1 MLGRRSVL
9 GSEKMTMDISATEIR
24 EDAERV
30 ASNFR
35 SMLNDLK
42 RRPEDAARELGMD
55 LDDVNGILSGGRP
68 LTEDVVHRALAAW
81 PVSARDFYLL
91 RDDAPQGVKIMRSA
105 ESAASSR
112 VMTRAGRD
120 YYEYRDTVMSASAA
134 FRPEWIRE
142 LCFVDDNDPEN
153 ELVQWN
159 NGHFLHQFTYFIGP
173 VNFYYR
179 DSLGQKRVAQMN
191 TGDSMYI
198 APFVPHTFT
207 TRKNPGNEHGLILAL
222 TYGNNLSG
230 DTQQELSL
238 LDLDQAD
245 ALALDFTTSPRASGQ
260 LIRFHR
266 EGLSMPQSHLA
277 QEIGKAPEDVARI
290 EAGEV
295 SLDGELLSAI
305 ARALGVGERDLLAT
319 GSGEDSVQILADA
332 DARRW
337 PMNAAAGSSAYD
349 IVELCRAPQLP
360 FSKALKID
368 IRAARQEY
376 STTLRT
382 GLHQFIYNIGTIPVA
397 TQWTVHGERQQD
409 VLDPN
414 DSMYLKPGVEHS
426 FAGAG
431 ASLLVLRI
439 GGRVG
444 GDSLHE
450 LSTVGRAYL
459 PRILGETMQWFNPKG
474 KNG

>member
-1 MLGRRSVL
+1 MS
-9 GSEKMTMDISATEIR
+9 TPNTESR
-24 EDAERV
+24 DEVQRA

-55 LDDVNGILSGGRP
+55 LDDVNSILSGEQL

-91 RDDAPQGVKIMRSA
+91 RDDAQQGVKIMRSD
-105 ESAASSR
+105 ESTASSR
-112 VMTRAGRD
+112 VMTRAGHD

-134 FRPEWIRE
+134 FRPEWIRQ
-142 LCFVDDNDPEN
+142 LCFVDDNSPEN

-207 TRKNPGNEHGLILAL
+207 TRKNSRNEHGLILAL

-230 DTQQELSL
+230 DSQQELSL
-238 LDLDQAD
+238 LDPDQAD
-245 ALALDFTTSPRASGQ
+245 ALALDFTTVQRATGQ

-266 EGLSMPQSHLA
+266 DGLSMPRCQLA
-277 QEIGKAPEDVARI
+277 QGINRTPEVVEKI
-290 EAGEV
+290 EAGEIPI
-295 SLDGELLSAI
+295 DGELLSAI
-305 ARALGVGERDLLAT
+305 ASALGVGERDLLAT
-319 GSGEDSVQILADA
+319 GAGKDSVQILVDA

-337 PMNAAAGSSAYD
+337 SVSSGTGSVAYD
-349 IVELCRAPQLP
+349 IAELCRAPQLP
-360 FSKALKID
+360 FSKALRIGVQ
-368 IRAARQEY
+368 AATQED

-382 GLHQFIYNIGTIPVA
+382 GLHQFVYNIGSVSVA
-397 TQWTVHGERQQD
+397 MQWTAHGERRED

-414 DSMYLKPGVEHS
+414 DSAYLKPGVDHA
-426 FAGAG
+426 FAGEG

-450 LSTVGRAYL
+450 LSAVGRQYL

-474 KNG
+474 AKK